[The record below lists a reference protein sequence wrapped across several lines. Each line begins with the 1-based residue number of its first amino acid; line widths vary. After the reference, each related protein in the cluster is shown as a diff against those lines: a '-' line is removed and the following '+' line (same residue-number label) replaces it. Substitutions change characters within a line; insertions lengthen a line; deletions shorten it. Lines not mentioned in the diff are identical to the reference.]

1 MPAKMPSL
9 RSLSLIASALLTLAA
24 PLLAGESPGC
34 SASGSSGAV
43 LTASA
48 LPGTSVDLELAHG
61 GLIRSYRLHL
71 PARYDGG
78 SPAPL
83 WLHVH
88 GYTGSA
94 RHSDGWTG
102 LSELSDRE
110 GFVLV
115 FPQGTSFEASIG
127 PPGRSRNATITSW
140 NDLACSAPLQPEV
153 PACREDA
160 NPYPCPPECG
170 TCGPCN
176 WCSCH
181 DDVGYIAALIDHLS
195 AELCIDTDRVFAS
208 GYSNGGMFVHRLG
221 CALGEH
227 LAAVAPMH
235 GYLARGFNC
244 AAEAPG
250 PSMLLVGGTTRSHR
264 PDRRFARQRRLHL
277 HVAGRGGGGVGRGA
291 VLQCGAGRGRDSLG
305 RPAGVELHRVSRL
318 RRRSRGPQLLL
329 ERRPRL
335 AARRSRQLRRRADV
349 ALLQRSGSGARPR
362 APLPLESRSRPI
374 RRTLQAAT
382 PSRSPAAT
390 I

>member
-1 MPAKMPSL
+1 MPTS
-9 RSLSLIASALLTLAA
+9 RSLIQATAALLALAG
-24 PLLAGESPGC
+24 PLFAGESPGC
-34 SASGSSGAV
+34 SASASSGAG

-71 PARYDGG
+71 PARSDGG

-250 PSMLLVGGTTRSHR
+250 PSMLLVGGTSDRTVPIDGSHASDGYIYTSQEGVAEEWAEAQSCSAEPVAVETPWDGRRELSCVEYPGCAGDRAVRSCSWDGAHVWPR
-264 PDRRFARQRRLHL
+264 DEAGNFGGELMWRFFSEA
-277 HVAGRGGGGVGRGA
+277 
-291 VLQCGAGRGRDSLG
+291 
-305 RPAGVELHRVSRL
+305 
-318 RRRSRGPQLLL
+318 
-329 ERRPRL
+329 ER
-335 AARRSRQLRRRADV
+335 
-349 ALLQRSGSGARPR
+349 
-362 APLPLESRSRPI
+362 
-374 RRTLQAAT
+374 
-382 PSRSPAAT
+382 
-390 I
+390 